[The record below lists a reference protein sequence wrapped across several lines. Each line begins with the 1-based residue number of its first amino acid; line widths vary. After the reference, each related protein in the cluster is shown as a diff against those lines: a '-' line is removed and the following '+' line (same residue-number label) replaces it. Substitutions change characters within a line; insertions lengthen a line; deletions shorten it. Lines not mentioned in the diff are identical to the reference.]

1 MENENNTVT
10 TEENEN
16 NGVSIADNEYLIKFN
31 KPYTFESQNY
41 DSVNLSNIEN
51 LSTSDLIA
59 ADKVYLGSGN
69 MSPTSEMT
77 LAYACIIAA
86 KVTQKPI
93 EFFNQLP
100 AKEGMKVKTAVV
112 NFLYN

>member
-1 MENENNTVT
+1 MDIENNTVN
-10 TEENEN
+10 TEE
-16 NGVSIADNEYLIKFN
+16 NEYLIKFN
-31 KPYTFESQNY
+31 KQYVFEGQNY
-41 DSVNLSNIEN
+41 DSIDLSNIES
-51 LSTSDLIA
+51 LSTNDLIN
-59 ADKVYLGSGN
+59 ADKAYLSTGN
-69 MSPTSEMT
+69 ISPTAEMT